1 MRQEITAEEIKRFLY
16 GDHDSYDPKSN
27 AFGSAS
33 MSGEEQAYLC
43 YDKEQTLPEVVSVE
57 NPARE
62 FLNSREGRDMRHWVV
77 TRGNNDIVKP
87 SNIKSLNINYET

>member
-33 MSGEEQAYLC
+33 LSGEEQAYLLP
-43 YDKEQTLPEVVSVE
+43 YDEDI
-57 NPARE
+57 E
-62 FLNSREGRDMRHWVV
+62 FPKSRYTIEAL
-77 TRGNNDIVKP
+77 
-87 SNIKSLNINYET
+87 SSF

>member
-33 MSGEEQAYLC
+33 LSGEEQAYLLP
-43 YDKEQTLPEVVSVE
+43 YDEDI
-57 NPARE
+57 E
-62 FLNSREGRDMRHWVV
+62 FPKSRY
-77 TRGNNDIVKP
+77 T
-87 SNIKSLNINYET
+87 IKLTNCLLVMLITSFKQ